1 MRATDN
7 VATTYYC
14 NNNTLLRQKQMC
26 CFIYSLLVQIMYI
39 IVNKVTFTVREN
51 PKAYIKNNINP
62 INTTSLSHSISYV
75 VKWQHTLLV
84 SFLSLAT
91 IIHYLQ

>member
-26 CFIYSLLVQIMYI
+26 CFIYSLFQIMYI
-39 IVNKVTFTVREN
+39 IVNKATFTVREN

-62 INTTSLSHSISYV
+62 INTTSLSHSKSYV
-75 VKWQHTLLV
+75 VKWQYTLLV
-84 SFLSLAT
+84 PFPMNNT
-91 IIHYLQ
+91 ILYLL

>member
-39 IVNKVTFTVREN
+39 TVNKATFIVSEN
-51 PKAYIKNNINP
+51 PNVYIKNNINP
-62 INTTSLSHSISYV
+62 INTTSLSQSC
-75 VKWQHTLLV
+75 TLLCRWQTT
-84 SFLSLAT
+84 SAYSHFL
-91 IIHYLQ
+91 